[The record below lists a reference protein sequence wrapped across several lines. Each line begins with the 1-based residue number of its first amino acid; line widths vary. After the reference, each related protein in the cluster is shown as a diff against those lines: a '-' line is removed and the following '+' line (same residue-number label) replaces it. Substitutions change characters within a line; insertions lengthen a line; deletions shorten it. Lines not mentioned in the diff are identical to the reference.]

1 VNVVS
6 MNGILDK
13 SRTVAGP
20 GFNRWL
26 VPPAALAIHLC
37 IGEVYGFSV
46 FNKPLSQAIG
56 ITTSAPGDWSIPA
69 LGWIFSLAILCLGLA
84 AAFCGRWVETAGPRT
99 AMVTAAALFGGGLVV
114 GGLGVAVHQLWLL
127 YLGYGVIGGCGLG
140 IGYISPVKTLISWF
154 PDRPGLATGTA
165 IMGFGGGALIGAPLA
180 VLLMK
185 HFSGPASTGAAPTMI
200 VMGVAYFLF
209 MLIGAAI
216 VRTPAPGWSPPGH
229 VEAAESVG
237 MVTAKNVTVSDAVRT
252 PQFWLLWAMLCLN
265 VTAGIGVLGQAS
277 LMIQEMFPE
286 RFPHGTVAAVAA
298 AAIAASGFVG
308 LLSIF
313 NMLGRIAWAS
323 GSDFLG
329 RKRTYAIFF
338 ALGTVLYA
346 LVPWTGR
353 THDLV
358 LFVLFYGII
367 LSMYGGGFA
376 TIPAYLKDVFGS
388 ENVGA
393 IHGRLLTAWSAAGI
407 LGPVLVNYIREYQL
421 AHGVDKADA
430 YSVTMYVMA
439 VLLVAGFACNY
450 FMRPISNQAILKD
463 ATASAEPVAA
473 SPATTASRPAS
484 GSNALA
490 LAAAWAVVTIPLLW
504 GVWLT
509 LVNVAHLF
517 APPAS

>member
-1 VNVVS
+1 
-6 MNGILDK
+6 
-13 SRTVAGP
+13 
-20 GFNRWL
+20 
-26 VPPAALAIHLC
+26 
-37 IGEVYGFSV
+37 
-46 FNKPLSQAIG
+46 
-56 ITTSAPGDWSIPA
+56 
-69 LGWIFSLAILCLGLA
+69 
-84 AAFCGRWVETAGPRT
+84 
-99 AMVTAAALFGGGLVV
+99 
-114 GGLGVAVHQLWLL
+114 
-127 YLGYGVIGGCGLG
+127 
-140 IGYISPVKTLISWF
+140 
-154 PDRPGLATGTA
+154 
-165 IMGFGGGALIGAPLA
+165 
-180 VLLMK
+180 
-185 HFSGPASTGAAPTMI
+185 
-200 VMGVAYFLF
+200 
-209 MLIGAAI
+209 
-216 VRTPAPGWSPPGH
+216 
-229 VEAAESVG
+229 
-237 MVTAKNVTVSDAVRT
+237 
-252 PQFWLLWAMLCLN
+252 
-265 VTAGIGVLGQAS
+265 
-277 LMIQEMFPE
+277 
-286 RFPHGTVAAVAA
+286 
-298 AAIAASGFVG
+298 
-308 LLSIF
+308 
-313 NMLGRIAWAS
+313 
-323 GSDFLG
+323 
-329 RKRTYAIFF
+329 
-338 ALGTVLYA
+338 VLYA

-439 VLLVAGFACNY
+439 VLLVAGFVCNY

-463 ATASAEPVAA
+463 ATEPAVPAAPASQ
-473 SPATTASRPAS
+473 ATTALRPAS